1 MSSEQ
6 FRGGEN
12 KSINSRA
19 RLGVD
24 LKFEAIK
31 KIAETNFKVRDLSN
45 ISMINSFS
53 PPSVFIGSKLKYPE
67 VNVGILS
74 PLEKDENSWI
84 YDDAKYWAENNFE
97 INQVLHLRNS
107 LLNSRF
113 KTKVTDARMNKKF
126 LDIIKDV
133 AVSSKPVELEIEL
146 KNRIQL
152 GHEKDKVLAPLGMNA
167 DFEKAK
173 IIGNVQINRHLDK
186 ILNDELKVSESMK
199 ILYENNFDEYSLSKI
214 LSVGILGLKKD
225 RRLVPTRWSI
235 TASDDIIGKQILKK
249 VQEYKWLEDYEL
261 FYEEFMGNQY
271 LILMFPNVWS
281 FELFELYFPGSSW
294 NPSAEIKASTDF
306 EGFEGRTKYAFN
318 TAGGYYATRL
328 PILKYL
334 DSIKRQASVV
344 VIRIETPSYWASLG
358 VWVVRESVK
367 KALNKKIKFSSKKE
381 LLDSAKGI
389 SKRQYQF
396 DVDDVLKMSKL
407 IRNINLQK
415 NLIEYF

>member
-1 MSSEQ
+1 MS
-6 FRGGEN
+6 GN
-12 KSINSRA
+12 
-19 RLGVD
+19 
-24 LKFEAIK
+24 LKFETIK
-31 KIAETNFKVRDLSN
+31 KIAEANFKVRDLSK
-45 ISMINSFS
+45 ISAINSFS

-67 VNVGILS
+67 INVGILS
-74 PLEKDENSWI
+74 PLEKDENAWV

-113 KTKVTDARMNKKF
+113 RTKVTDARMNKKF
-126 LDIIKDV
+126 MDLIKDV
-133 AVSSKPVELEIEL
+133 AISSKPVEVEIEL
-146 KNRIQL
+146 KNRIQS
-152 GHEKDKVLAPLGMNA
+152 GNEKDKVLTPLGMNA
-167 DFEKAK
+167 NFEKAK

-186 ILNDELKVSESMK
+186 IINDDIKVSESMK

-214 LSVGILGLKKD
+214 LSVGVLGLKKD

-235 TASDDIIGKQILKK
+235 TASDDILGKQLLKK
-249 VQEYKWLEDYEL
+249 VRDYKWLEDYEL

-294 NPSAEIKASTDF
+294 NPSNEIKASTDF

-344 VIRIETPSYWASLG
+344 VIRIETPGYWASLG

-367 KALNKKIKFSSKKE
+367 KALNKKIKFSS
-381 LLDSAKGI
+381 I
-389 SKRQYQF
+389 
-396 DVDDVLKMSKL
+396 
-407 IRNINLQK
+407 
-415 NLIEYF
+415 